1 MPVHQVVQD
10 GKVIGYRY
18 GETGKLYTIA
28 ECGSDAAARFKAI
41 MQARA
46 IEQSQQQAGQT
57 PR

>member
-18 GETGKLYTIA
+18 GDTGKLYTIA
-28 ECGSDAAARFKAI
+28 ECGTDAAARFRAI

-46 IEQSQQQAGQT
+46 IEQSQTQAGQT
-57 PR
+57 PQ